1 MPSLDSCT
9 GPATMVTSM
18 AWRAHRRPHAYGV
31 PAKLTTPPPSASRV
45 TLSPLVTSRAR
56 RWGDRPRLA
65 VGLVLAQP
73 LGVRGDDHPACTM
86 PASPPATTTSTGSP
100 A

>member
-56 RWGDRPRLA
+56 RWATAR
-65 VGLVLAQP
+65 GLRSAWSS
-73 LGVRGDDHPACTM
+73 RNRWA
-86 PASPPATTTSTGSP
+86 
-100 A
+100 